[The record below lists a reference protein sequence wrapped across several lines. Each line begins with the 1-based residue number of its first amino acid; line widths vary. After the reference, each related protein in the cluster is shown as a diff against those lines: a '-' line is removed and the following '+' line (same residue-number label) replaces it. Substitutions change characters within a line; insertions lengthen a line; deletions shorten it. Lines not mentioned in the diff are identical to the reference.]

1 MEKLAKRFYGPFTVL
16 ERIGATTYRLQL
28 PEGTRIHS
36 VFHSSLLKPFSGPPS
51 QPECPSLPN
60 QFVEGQPVI
69 TPLAILSR
77 REIPGSAPVA
87 WEVLVQ
93 WHGLSPDETSWE
105 DWRQLCQE
113 YHLEDKVDFQG
124 VKDVTSKPRMPKTQ
138 EAPASMV

>member
-1 MEKLAKRFYGPFTVL
+1 M
-16 ERIGATTYRLQL
+16 
-28 PEGTRIHS
+28 
-36 VFHSSLLKPFSGPPS
+36 
-51 QPECPSLPN
+51 
-60 QFVEGQPVI
+60 I

-124 VKDVTSKPRMPKTQ
+124 AKDVTSKPRMPKTQ
-138 EAPASMV
+138 EAPTSMVQRGEGTKRRVVKPAYLADYV